1 MYQDTREHERNRRT
15 YAVPESQQR
24 NLRHRRYC
32 GIAESSY
39 AQREWNEDREPT
51 VAQETSEDIGS
62 IAVPEGHQPNAFHL
76 HCVAPQDFEIQETV
90 DEAREIDCMPREESN
105 GQ

>member
-39 AQREWNEDREPT
+39 AQREWNEDRGKIGFLTIFSTRSSHKEKVLYILELT
-51 VAQETSEDIGS
+51 IGIETNIQINSERKAS
-62 IAVPEGHQPNAFHL
+62 KYYPL
-76 HCVAPQDFEIQETV
+76 
-90 DEAREIDCMPREESN
+90 
-105 GQ
+105 